1 MSSRLPFLD
10 LIHPRALIELG
21 ILTITENC
29 FIKHASPTV
38 PKSVSACRKRIS
50 HALRYKREGR
60 RGPARGALRMALAMR
75 FVPNPGR
82 SIIRTPSG
90 RAYPV
95 TGATVDITF
104 PDADAIHLDQATK
117 LMVIGATADRP
128 ANNPARIN
136 WPPPIMYDTTRGG
149 PIFLVPGSNPARWVN
164 ITGAVV

>member
-1 MSSRLPFLD
+1 MTLAIR
-10 LIHPRALIELG
+10 
-21 ILTITENC
+21 
-29 FIKHASPTV
+29 FIPTAGRKVINAS
-38 PKSVSACRKRIS
+38 
-50 HALRYKREGR
+50 
-60 RGPARGALRMALAMR
+60 
-75 FVPNPGR
+75 
-82 SIIRTPSG
+82 SG
-90 RAYPV
+90 RTYVV
-95 TGATVDITF
+95 TGATVDIPF